1 MVKKYSKMIYL
12 NRNLVAILFL
22 GFSSGLPIALTTSTL
37 QAWFTE
43 SGINLMTIGALSFVG
58 MPYIWKFLWAPLM
71 DRFVPPRGGR
81 RRGWIFIMQIGLCLT
96 LFFMAALSP
105 QHHAAAMGLI
115 ALVIAFFSASQD
127 VAVDAYRTD
136 ILSAAE
142 RGIGAAYY
150 ILAYRIAML
159 VSGGLSLVLADYV
172 GWGATYQLMAV
183 LVGLCTVATYY
194 SPAVKETFFPK
205 KNVLS
210 VLKDSFNDF
219 FNRDGIVCILLFVV
233 FYKLGDALATSLMTN
248 FLLHGLGFSL
258 TQVGLAY
265 KSVALIAT
273 VLGAFVGGV
282 LLVRLAMYRSLLLF
296 GVAQAFS
303 TLTFMLLAI
312 TGKSFGLMIGA
323 IFIENFCSGM
333 GTAAFIAFLMSLC
346 HQQYTATQYAYL
358 SALASIGRVILGPIA
373 GLMVTHWGWIHFYA
387 WAFILSFPGLILLGL
402 VRNKVSFDAILEY

>member
-1 MVKKYSKMIYL
+1 MIYL